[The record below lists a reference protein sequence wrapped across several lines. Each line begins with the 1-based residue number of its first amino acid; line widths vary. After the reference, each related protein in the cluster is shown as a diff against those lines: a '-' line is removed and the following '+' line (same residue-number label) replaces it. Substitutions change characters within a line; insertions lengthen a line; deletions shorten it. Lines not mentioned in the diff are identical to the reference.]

1 MKGHLTIDDGKA
13 QTPETVNLMG
23 LGLSQ
28 ALAQQDFPPLL
39 SNDILEPLVWPLDG
53 EGQAL

>member
-1 MKGHLTIDDGKA
+1 MKGYLTIDDGKA